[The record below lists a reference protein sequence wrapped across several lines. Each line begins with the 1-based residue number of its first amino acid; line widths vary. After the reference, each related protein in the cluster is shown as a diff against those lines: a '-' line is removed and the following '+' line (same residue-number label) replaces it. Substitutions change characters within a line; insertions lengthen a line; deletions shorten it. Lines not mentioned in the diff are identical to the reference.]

1 METKANYTVVGFF
14 VLLVLAAGAG
24 FIFWMQEY
32 GRQGPVAD
40 LIVRIPGSANGLS
53 VGSAVR
59 FNGIQVGS
67 IKSLEID
74 PSDSRYTMARTQVKA
89 TTPVY
94 KSTNAKL
101 ELQGLTGTGYI
112 ELSANGE
119 KGDNI
124 LQESLETEKP
134 AELTAD
140 KSGLSNLLTTADRI
154 MKRLDDTVGQVQKLV
169 DDVSTPLTQTV
180 KNVDTFTGALADNSD
195 QIGEFLESIGRMSD
209 TVDGLAGRLDK
220 TVASLDVLIKA
231 VNPEEV
237 GKIVT
242 NAETITTNVAVA
254 SKNLEEVITQFGDA
268 IESYA
273 TFGKTAQDVFKQVDA
288 IVTTIDPEKVGS
300 SIDDFSVVM
309 SDAKV
314 AVASVKNVAD
324 SISAK
329 TQSIDTAI
337 ENVSNMSIK
346 LNQASTR
353 VNEILVKVDE
363 LLGSDNVES
372 LSDQARDTLVAVKQA
387 AETLNARIG
396 PIAANIESFSGSG
409 LRDVRGLVS
418 DTRRTVESLNRTI
431 ESISNDPQQ
440 FIFGSDSMKT
450 YDGRN
455 RY

>member
-32 GRQGPVAD
+32 GRQGPVAE

-74 PSDSRYTMARTQVKA
+74 PSDARYTMARTQVKA
-89 TTPVY
+89 DTPVY
-94 KSTNAKL
+94 KTTTAKL

-119 KGDNI
+119 QGNNI
-124 LQESLETEKP
+124 LQESLSTEVP

-180 KNVDTFTGALADNSD
+180 KNIDTFTGALADNSD

-231 VNPEEV
+231 VNPEEID
-237 GKIVT
+237 KIIT
-242 NAETITTNVAVA
+242 NAGTITSNVAVA

-273 TFGKTAQDVFKQVDA
+273 TFGKTAQDVFKKVDT
-288 IVTTIDPEKVGS
+288 IVTAIDAAKVGS
-300 SIDDFSVVM
+300 SVDDLSVVM
-309 SDAKV
+309 ADAKV

-324 SISAK
+324 SINAK

-346 LNQASTR
+346 LNQASTH
-353 VNEILVKVDE
+353 VNEILVKVDN
-363 LLGSDNVES
+363 LLGSDNVDS
-372 LSDQARDTLVAVKQA
+372 LSDQARETLASVKQA

-396 PIAANIESFSGSG
+396 PITANIEDFSGSG
-409 LRDVRGLVS
+409 LRDVRALVT

-440 FIFGSDSMKT
+440 FIFGSDSVKT
-450 YDGRN
+450 YDGRK

>member
-14 VLLVLAAGAG
+14 VLLVLAATAG

-74 PSDSRYTMARTQVKA
+74 PADARYTMARTQVKA
-89 TTPVY
+89 DTPVY
-94 KSTNAKL
+94 KTTTAKL

-119 KGDNI
+119 QGNNI
-124 LQESLETEKP
+124 LQESLDTDKP

-154 MKRLDDTVGQVQKLV
+154 MKRLDDTVGQVQKV
-169 DDVSTPLTQTV
+169 VNDVSGPLTQTV
-180 KNVDTFTGALADNSD
+180 KNIDTFTGALADNSD
-195 QIGEFLESIGRMSD
+195 QIGEFLASVGRMSD
-209 TVDGLAGRLDK
+209 AVDGLAGRLDK

-231 VNPEEV
+231 VDPKEV
-237 GKIVT
+237 SKIVS
-242 NAETITTNVAVA
+242 NAGTITTNVAAA
-254 SKNLEEVITQFGDA
+254 SKNLEDVIAQFSDA
-268 IESYA
+268 VKSYA
-273 TFGKTAQDVFKQVDA
+273 EFGTTAQDMFKKVDT
-288 IVTTIDPEKVGS
+288 IVS
-300 SIDDFSVVM
+300 SIDPQKVGTSVDDFADVM
-309 SDAKV
+309 ANAKV
-314 AVASVKNVAD
+314 AVASVKEVAN
-324 SISAK
+324 SIEAK

-337 ENVSNMSIK
+337 ENVSNMSVK
-346 LNQASTR
+346 LNEASTR
-353 VNEILVKVDE
+353 VNEILVKVDA

-372 LSDQARDTLVAVKQA
+372 LSDQARETLAAIKQT

-396 PIAANIESFSGSG
+396 PITANIENFSGSG
-409 LRDVRGLVS
+409 LRDVRALVS

-431 ESISNDPQQ
+431 DSISNDPQQ

-450 YDGRN
+450 YDGRK

>member
-14 VLLVLAAGAG
+14 VLLVLVATAGL
-24 FIFWMQEY
+24 IFWMQEY

-74 PSDSRYTMARTQVKA
+74 PADARYTMARTQVKA

-94 KSTNAKL
+94 KSTTAKL
-101 ELQGLTGTGYI
+101 EIQGLTGTGYI

-119 KGDNI
+119 KGENI
-124 LQESLETEKP
+124 LEKSLETDIP

-154 MKRLDDTVGQVQKLV
+154 MKRIDSTAGDVQALVEQVK
-169 DDVSTPLTQTV
+169 TPLTQTV
-180 KNVDTFTGALADNSD
+180 NNVQTFTGALADNSESID
-195 QIGEFLESIGRMSD
+195 EFLASVGKLST
-209 TVDGLAGRLDK
+209 TVDGLASRLDK
-220 TVASLDVLIKA
+220 TVASVDTLIKA
-231 VNPEEV
+231 VNPEDIN
-237 GKIVT
+237 KIVA
-242 NAETITTNVAVA
+242 NAETITSNAAKA
-254 SKNLEEVITQFGDA
+254 SEDLGDVIEQFSTA
-268 IESYA
+268 IEGYT
-273 TFGKTAQDVFKQVDA
+273 TFGTQAQDVFKKVDD
-288 IVTTIDPEKVGS
+288 IVSAIDPAKVGTS
-300 SIDDFSVVM
+300 VDDFSVVM
-309 SDAKV
+309 SDAKE

-324 SISAK
+324 SINAK
-329 TQSIDTAI
+329 TQNIDAAI
-337 ENVSNMSIK
+337 DNVSEMSVK
-346 LNQASTR
+346 LNEASTR
-353 VNEILVKVDE
+353 VNEILVKVDG

-372 LSDQARDTLVAVKQA
+372 LSDQARETLAAVKSA

-396 PIAANIESFSGSG
+396 PITANIENFSGSG
-409 LRDVRGLVS
+409 LRDVRALVT
-418 DTRRTVESLNRTI
+418 DTRRTVENLNRTI

-440 FIFGSDSMKT
+440 FIFGSDNMKT
-450 YDGRN
+450 YDGRK